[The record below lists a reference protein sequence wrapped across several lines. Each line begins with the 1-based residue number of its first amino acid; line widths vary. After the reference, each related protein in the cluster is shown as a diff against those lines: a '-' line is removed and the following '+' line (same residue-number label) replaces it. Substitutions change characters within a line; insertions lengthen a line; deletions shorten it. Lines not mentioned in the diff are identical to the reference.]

1 MANLWM
7 IMDID
12 TIRHEIFKRV
22 FLRTKTSSG
31 NILEFQNLKNRPSL
45 LWKYCL
51 SICHICWKERI
62 SFQKT
67 VIQWPSS
74 LYSLFKF
81 LGALTIFMLSWV
93 DTAWKV
99 SKYGVFSGRS
109 IGVSSNAG
117 KYGPEKTSYL
127 VTFHAVWVMLS
138 YIELFLP
145 LLFLL
150 SVRHYNEAKINI
162 LYL

>member
-1 MANLWM
+1 
-7 IMDID
+7 
-12 TIRHEIFKRV
+12 
-22 FLRTKTSSG
+22 
-31 NILEFQNLKNRPSL
+31 
-45 LWKYCL
+45 
-51 SICHICWKERI
+51 
-62 SFQKT
+62 
-67 VIQWPSS
+67 
-74 LYSLFKF
+74 
-81 LGALTIFMLSWV
+81 MLSWV

-99 SKYGVFSGRS
+99 SKYGVFSGPYFPAFELNTPYLS
-109 IGVSSNAG
+109 VFSSNAG

-138 YIELFLP
+138 YVELFLP